1 MFLMPRPVGGVIHF
15 DLKCFFRYYIAL
27 AEINPTMIIKTINN
41 FLKSEA
47 TSKMQDLKLINKE
60 LKNIKELYFGYNDL
74 PFNFFFS

>member
-1 MFLMPRPVGGVIHF
+1 
-15 DLKCFFRYYIAL
+15 
-27 AEINPTMIIKTINN
+27 MIIKTINN